1 MKTKI
6 KFLFILLFI
15 FSFDITL
22 RSEFRFDYDYCVFK
36 SEDSRL
42 YLEFYYS
49 FYQNQLMFMKTSD
62 GYEAD
67 GYLNVQIVNKSD
79 GSITIHQTYKV
90 PIIVPD
96 TIGYNKNNN
105 LTGQVNYLVDSG
117 QYSVKITV
125 KDYNN
130 PADSSVFDD
139 NLSLSR
145 FSEAKVALSCLQ
157 ISNGIEKT
165 NDSKNIFYKNTLE
178 VVPNPLRLFGSNL
191 STLYYYFEIYN
202 LSKNAISENYSVVS
216 DITDLNDA
224 VIKTKEKKYTI
235 KNNSKVEIGTF
246 DVSDLKTNPYKLVI
260 KILDDKNN
268 EVIRNQ
274 KKFLIFNSDS
284 TTFNTDDGKDNYLL
298 SEFAKATE
306 ENLDKE
312 FSYTTY
318 IATDKEKD
326 QYEKLNNLEGK
337 RKFMFEFWKVKD
349 ISRKEYLQR
358 IIQANTNFHFDFTDG
373 WKTDRGRVFMIYGV
387 PDDIERFPFESDKR
401 AHEIW
406 HYNGLQGGVIFV
418 FVDMSNSSGDFGL
431 VHSTARKEMRN
442 DDWERRL
449 RIK

>member
-6 KFLFILLFI
+6 KFLFILLFL
-15 FSFDITL
+15 FSFDLTL

-49 FYQNQLMFMKTSD
+49 FYQNQLQFIKTTD

-67 GYLNVQIVNKSD
+67 GYLNVHIINKSN
-79 GSITIHQTYKV
+79 GSTIVQQTYKV
-90 PIIVPD
+90 PILVPD

-130 PADSSVFDD
+130 TADSSVFED

-145 FSEAKVALSCLQ
+145 FSEAKVALSCVQ

-165 NDSKNIFYKNTLE
+165 NDTKNIFYKNTLE

-202 LSKNAISENYSVVS
+202 LSKDAISENYSIIT

-224 VIKTKEKKYTI
+224 VIKTKEKKYVI

-246 DVSDLKTNPYKLVI
+246 DISDLKTNPYKLVI
-260 KILDDKNN
+260 KVLDNKNI
-268 EVIRNQ
+268 EVVRNQ
-274 KKFLIFNSDS
+274 KKFLIFNADS
-284 TTFNTDDGKDNYLL
+284 TKVNTDNSKDNYLL
-298 SEFAKATE
+298 SEFAKASE

-312 FSYTTY
+312 FSLATY
-318 IATDKEKD
+318 IASDKEKD
-326 QYEKLNNLEGK
+326 QYEIINNLEGK
-337 RKFMFEFWKVKD
+337 RKFMFEFWKGRD
-349 ISRKEYLQR
+349 ISRKDYLQR
-358 IIQANTNFHFDFTDG
+358 ITQANNNYHFDFTDG
-373 WKTDRGRVFMIYGV
+373 WKTDRGRVFVIYGL
-387 PDDIERFPFESDKR
+387 PDEVERFPFESDKR
-401 AHEIW
+401 AYEIW
-406 HYNGLQGGVIFV
+406 HYNSIQGGVIFV
-418 FVDMSNSSGDFGL
+418 FVDMSNSAGDYGL
-431 VHSTARKEMRN
+431 AHSTARKELRN

-449 RIK
+449 RLK